1 MFDKKPNPTKY
12 VRSKNHQPWIPEY
25 TTILT
30 FVRWRLYFQVLDW
43 AMFNRKLLYHEGTAP
58 YISSKIIERLNLKIT
73 QENKKLSKIN
83 NKKNIKTAP
92 VNAIQ
97 MSL

>member
-1 MFDKKPNPTKY
+1 
-12 VRSKNHQPWIPEY
+12 
-25 TTILT
+25 
-30 FVRWRLYFQVLDW
+30 
-43 AMFNRKLLYHEGTAP
+43 MFNRELLYHEGTAP